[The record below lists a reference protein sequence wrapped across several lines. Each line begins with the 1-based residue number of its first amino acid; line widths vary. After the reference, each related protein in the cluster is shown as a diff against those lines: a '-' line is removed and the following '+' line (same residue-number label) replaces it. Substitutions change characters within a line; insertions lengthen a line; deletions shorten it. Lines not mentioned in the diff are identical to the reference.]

1 MTEQRRT
8 EGAPQDGPEEEE
20 ERAES
25 PGPRREA
32 DGQTQQDAGLD
43 GGAAQ
48 AAQGED
54 ERVGADEDGA
64 DAAG

>member
-1 MTEQRRT
+1 MTDQRRD
-8 EGAPQDGPEEEE
+8 EEPPEDGPEDD
-20 ERAES
+20 RPES
-25 PGPRREA
+25 PGPKEQA

-43 GGAAQ
+43 GGGAQ

-54 ERVGADEDGA
+54 ERVGTDEDET

>member
-1 MTEQRRT
+1 MTEQRRN
-8 EGAPQDGPEEEE
+8 EGSPQDGPEEED
-20 ERAES
+20 RPGS
-25 PGPRREA
+25 PGPERQA

-54 ERVGADEDGA
+54 ERVGTNEDDTD
-64 DAAG
+64 DAG